1 MRDGGLRRRD
11 EFPADEFDQLGVVGG
26 YCYLNA
32 SLIRLF
38 GERAPGCPGRSMD
51 EQFFG
56 AQPGIPPYE
65 EQPGDVRPDLT
76 ERIGATFGWALSVER
91 LSDLTELIDD
101 LRATKRLRAERPD
114 LAAHDRRASWSPAT
128 SS

>member
-1 MRDGGLRRRD
+1 
-11 EFPADEFDQLGVVGG
+11 
-26 YCYLNA
+26 
-32 SLIRLF
+32 
-38 GERAPGCPGRSMD
+38 MD

-76 ERIGATFGWALSVER
+76 ERIGATFAWALSVER
-91 LSDLTELIDD
+91 LSDLADLVDD
-101 LRATKRLRAERPD
+101 MKRDEAAARRPPGPD
-114 LAAHDRRASWSPAT
+114 DADRRGAGRRAT